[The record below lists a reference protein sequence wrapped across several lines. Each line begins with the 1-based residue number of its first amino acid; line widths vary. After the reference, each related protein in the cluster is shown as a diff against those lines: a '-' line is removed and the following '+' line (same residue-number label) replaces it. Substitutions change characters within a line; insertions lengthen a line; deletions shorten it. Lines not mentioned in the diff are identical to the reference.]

1 MKTFVL
7 PRNNI
12 PEVGVHTVCPC
23 YQKHDTQTIWQ
34 KLIVA
39 GERGSIHATT
49 HRIAF
54 VVDGSVRI
62 SLHDTGESVSIG
74 REEFIFLPIGIRFD
88 YQVFDDG
95 LVLMFALDKSMEAVP
110 ECHTFRFQRD
120 TGRETRSMAS
130 SGLIYPLRANDRIKY
145 FVEGVLATERDG
157 LKCTTFARLLVGQ
170 LLFLVQVYYTQETY
184 TRFYAALF
192 NSDVEFSNFVYNNW
206 KKHQTAGE
214 LAAAFRLGTTQF
226 ADRFVKVFGETPGL
240 WLSNRKRAE
249 IYHDLCSST
258 KSIKEVAGEYNYA
271 LPNFTRYC
279 RTNFGATPGTIRER
293 LQKGASVN

>member
-1 MKTFVL
+1 MKAFVL

-23 YQKHDTQTIWQ
+23 YQKHETKTIRQ
-34 KLIVA
+34 RPIAA
-39 GERGSIHATT
+39 GEKGSIHATT

-54 VVDGSVRI
+54 VVEGYVHI
-62 SLHDTGESVSIG
+62 SIHATGESVSIG
-74 REEFIFLPIGIRFD
+74 RDEFIFLPIGVRFD
-88 YQVFDDG
+88 YEVSNEGSLLVFS
-95 LVLMFALDKSMEAVP
+95 LDKSIEVVP

-120 TGRETRSMAS
+120 ALAMGRQTGG
-130 SGLIYPLRANDRIKY
+130 GLIYPLRANDRIKY
-145 FVEGVLATERDG
+145 FVEGVLATEQDG
-157 LKCTTFARLLVGQ
+157 LKCSTFARLLVSQ
-170 LLFLVQVYYTQETY
+170 LLFLIQVYYTQKTY

-214 LAAAFRLGTTQF
+214 LAAAFHLGTSQF
-226 ADRFVKVFGETPGL
+226 SDRFVKVFGETPGL
-240 WLSNRKRAE
+240 WLSNRKRTE

-258 KSIKEVAGEYNYA
+258 KSIKEVAAEYNYA

-293 LQKGASVN
+293 LQKGA